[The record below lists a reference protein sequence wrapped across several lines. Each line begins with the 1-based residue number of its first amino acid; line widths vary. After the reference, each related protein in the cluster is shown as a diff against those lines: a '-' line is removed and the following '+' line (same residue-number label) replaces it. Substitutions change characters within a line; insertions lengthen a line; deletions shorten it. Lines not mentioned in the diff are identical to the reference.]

1 MGDRDRDRDRD
12 RERGRDSERNR
23 CSSPSLPP
31 SMPNDVVCVVQD
43 SHTICCDF
51 SSGYDRD
58 RERERDRDRDRDNYR
73 DDRSDRDR
81 GRDRDRDKERERE
94 RERDR
99 DRDYKDRERD
109 VRDRD
114 RGRERDGER
123 ERGRE
128 ERYDRNVRTDS
139 YGDKGRLDSSAGA
152 KRDRNGS
159 LPVEDDAAKPREKTA
174 AELAEEEAYRTKVC
188 PAFSARKF
196 SCSASLKG
204 CCEPC
209 HDGGK

>member
-1 MGDRDRDRDRD
+1 MKGKGSKEDRDG
-12 RERGRDSERNR
+12 RGSEGARA
-23 CSSPSLPP
+23 
-31 SMPNDVVCVVQD
+31 M
-43 SHTICCDF
+43 
-51 SSGYDRD
+51 
-58 RERERDRDRDRDNYR
+58 
-73 DDRSDRDR
+73 
-81 GRDRDRDKERERE
+81 GRAR
-94 RERDR
+94 
-99 DRDYKDRERD
+99 
-109 VRDRD
+109 VG

-139 YGDKGRLDSSAGA
+139 HNDKGRLDSSAGA

-174 AELAEEEAYRTKVC
+174 AELAEEEAYRAKVC
-188 PAFSARKF
+188 PAVSARNF
-196 SCSASLKG
+196 LCLAFPIG

>member
-23 CSSPSLPP
+23 CCSTPLPP
-31 SMPNDVVCVVQD
+31 SMPSDVVCVLHD
-43 SHTICCDF
+43 SHKMYFCDF

-81 GRDRDRDKERERE
+81 GRDRDRDWE

-99 DRDYKDRERD
+99 DRDYKERERD

-139 YGDKGRLDSSAGA
+139 HSDKGRLDSSAGA

-174 AELAEEEAYRTKVC
+174 AELAEEEAYRAKVC
-188 PAFSARKF
+188 PAVSARNF
-196 SCSASLKG
+196 LCLAFPIG